1 MSTEDLDA
9 AEPLRAVAYVR
20 ISTDRQIYSTESQME
35 AVAA

>member
-1 MSTEDLDA
+1 MSTENSEV